1 MIHVYLIILLLG
13 REEEE
18 AAFFV
23 LFCARMRGQAGDG
36 DCLLLYN
43 ESNEQ
48 PPREVVNLPVPA
60 SLTSKVS

>member
-13 REEEE
+13 EEEE
-18 AAFFV
+18 ATFFV
-23 LFCARMRGQAGDG
+23 LFCARMRGQTGFG

-60 SLTSKVS
+60 SGTSKVS